1 MATGGVFTLITRDE
15 RFDRYFQA
23 TRALSRRL
31 AAAARARAAAG
42 EPCAAPTFADVERTH
57 VLFVNSQYRPFVS
70 VGSEYTRVKAT
81 GATALGPAG
90 SSLDFAFPAHG
101 HFVSDMAFHVRV
113 RPLGSAAAAA
123 AGDAPTA
130 AAPLYRYCALP
141 GARLFRSV
149 AFSSGGVD
157 VDSYTPDDVAA
168 RAKFFLGADHR
179 GGWERAVGQ
188 QEAREATFLG
198 NGFTGTLAYRD
209 GPQTPKL
216 YQEGLDLFVPCEFD
230 FCRGPDRALLN
241 ELLPASQRRVRAELA
256 PLDDFLR
263 AFVPGAEPG
272 TLVQVPLPFASLA
285 VEVDLYINHL
295 YLNPDVH
302 ALFAARVGF
311 SLVRVHRRQTTAL
324 VGAEGRVL
332 LDGLRFPVEYMAMGV
347 RPRAQAADFDRW
359 HLMGAPRARASPQ
372 ALLVPAVLWNVA
384 QGAAQLVVRRA
395 AEASTLESVL
405 GAVRLVAKGTELF
418 PLLPQAFFGAYLP
431 LRYRD
436 GGAGAG
442 GAPGPAGGLVVSPA
456 DVGAFLV
463 SFCLQPGGA
472 GASGYHNLSAGRE
485 LYLEYALTP
494 EIASAL
500 PPGSTYELVVSASA
514 LNFLVRHGDHVFL
527 KYSV

>member
-1 MATGGVFTLITRDE
+1 
-15 RFDRYFQA
+15 
-23 TRALSRRL
+23 
-31 AAAARARAAAG
+31 
-42 EPCAAPTFADVERTH
+42 VERTH
-57 VLFVNSQYRPFVS
+57 VLYVNSQYRPFVS
-70 VGSEYTRVKAT
+70 VGTEYTRVKAT

-123 AGDAPTA
+123 AGDAPSA
-130 AAPLYRYCALP
+130 AAPLFRYCALP

-168 RAKFFLGADHR
+168 RAKFFLGADHQR
-179 GGWERAVGQ
+179 GWERAVGQ

-263 AFVPGAEPG
+263 AYVPGGEPG
-272 TLVQVPLPFASLA
+272 ALVQVPLPFASLA

-311 SLVRVHRRQTTAL
+311 SLVRVHRRQATAL

-384 QGAAQLVVRRA
+384 QEAAQLVVRRA

-405 GAVRLVAKGTELF
+405 GSVRLVAKGTELF